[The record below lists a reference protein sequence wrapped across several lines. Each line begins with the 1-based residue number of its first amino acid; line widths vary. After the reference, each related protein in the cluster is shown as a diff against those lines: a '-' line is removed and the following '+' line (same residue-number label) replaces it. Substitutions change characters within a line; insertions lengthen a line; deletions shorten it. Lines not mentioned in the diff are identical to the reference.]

1 MNTIL
6 SLPTIMICT
15 SITTLIV
22 AMALSY
28 VWLFNDNREKATGW
42 WCLSMWTATLAT
54 AALATR
60 TVLPAW
66 FSIGLG
72 NMGVALAFGLV
83 WGGYE
88 AFGGRSPSRAAVAV
102 GGAVWAVSYYGFDAF
117 RHDVNNRIIISAIV
131 CAAYSLLVVRRS
143 LISWKEEPL
152 PSFLATTVFF
162 IFHSSAYLV
171 RIPLAIYY
179 PATEDGG
186 VIRAPWFAMVGIEG
200 FTVTVFSS
208 FVFMALI
215 NERAERR
222 YKLAAE
228 IDSLTSVAS
237 RRHFVS
243 ETRTALARQPKS
255 AFLAVLDLDFFK
267 KINDTYGHMAGD
279 KALRSFA
286 HHVSSQL
293 KPGMVFGRLGGE
305 EFGLFLPDCEEAAAL
320 DFLERLRLGVESLEI
335 RFNGNV
341 LNVTTSMGVAS
352 IDETGY
358 DFDNLMA
365 GADNAL
371 YLAKEEGRNRVC
383 LFVSAM
389 RLEKILQDNGGESRV
404 SLAEN
409 RISRISVRSR
419 PGRG

>member
-1 MNTIL
+1 
-6 SLPTIMICT
+6 MICT

-28 VWLFNDNREKATGW
+28 VWLFNETREKATGW
-42 WCLSMWTATLAT
+42 WCLSMWTGMFAT
-54 AALATR
+54 AVLATR
-60 TVLPAW
+60 TILPAW
-66 FSIGLG
+66 FSLGLG

-88 AFGGRSPSRAAVAV
+88 AFAGRSPSYRAVSL
-102 GGAVWAVSYYGFDAF
+102 GAVVWTVSYYGFDAF

-131 CAAYSLLVVRRS
+131 CSAYSMLVVRRAM
-143 LISWKEEPL
+143 ISWREEQL

-162 IFHSSAYLV
+162 IFHSAAYLV
-171 RIPLAIYY
+171 RIPLAIFY
-179 PATEDGG
+179 PATEQGG
-186 VIRAPWFAMVGIEG
+186 VIHAPWFGMVGIEG

-215 NERAERR
+215 KERAERR

-228 IDSLTSVAS
+228 IDSLTSASS

-243 ETRTALARQPKS
+243 ETRAALARQPKS
-255 AFLAVLDLDFFK
+255 AFLSVLDLDFFK

-279 KALRSFA
+279 KALQAFA
-286 HHVSSQL
+286 HYISSQL
-293 KPGMVFGRLGGE
+293 QPGMVFGRLGGE
-305 EFGLFLPDCEEAAAL
+305 EFGLFMPDCDEAVAL
-320 DFLERLRLGVESLEI
+320 DFLERLRGGVESLDI

-341 LNVTTSMGVAS
+341 FKVTTSIGMAGV
-352 IDETGY
+352 DETGY

-371 YLAKEEGRNRVC
+371 YLAKEQGRNRAC
-383 LFVSAM
+383 LFSSAM
-389 RLEKILQDNGGESRV
+389 RLERILQGDGRESRV

-419 PGRG
+419 PGRT

>member
-1 MNTIL
+1 
-6 SLPTIMICT
+6 MICT

-28 VWLFNDNREKATGW
+28 VWLFNDSREKATGW
-42 WCLSMWTATLAT
+42 WCLSMWTGMIAT
-54 AALATR
+54 AVLATR
-60 TVLPAW
+60 TILPAW

-88 AFGGRSPSRAAVAV
+88 AFAGRSPSYRAVAL
-102 GGAVWAVSYYGFDAF
+102 GGVTWAICYYGFDAI
-117 RHDVNNRIIISAIV
+117 RYDVNNRIIVSAIV
-131 CAAYSLLVVRRS
+131 CSAYSMLVVRRAS
-143 LISWKEEPL
+143 ISWKEEPL
-152 PSFLATTVFF
+152 PSFLATTIFF
-162 IFHSSAYLV
+162 TVHSAAYLV
-171 RIPLAIYY
+171 RVPLAILY
-179 PATEDGG
+179 PATEHGG
-186 VIRAPWFAMVGIEG
+186 VIQAPWFGMVGIEG

-215 NERAERR
+215 KERAERR

-228 IDSLTSVAS
+228 IDGLTSASS

-243 ETRTALARQPKS
+243 ETRAALARQPKS

-279 KALRSFA
+279 KALQAFA
-286 HHVSSQL
+286 RHISSNLQ
-293 KPGMVFGRLGGE
+293 PAMVFGRLGGE
-305 EFGLFLPDCEEAAAL
+305 EFGLFVPDRDEAASL
-320 DFLERLRLGVESLEI
+320 DFLESLRAGIESLDI

-341 LNVTTSMGVAS
+341 FKVTTSIGMAS
-352 IDETGY
+352 VEETGY

-371 YLAKEEGRNRVC
+371 YLAKEQGRNRVC
-383 LFVSAM
+383 LFSSVM
-389 RLEKILQDNGGESRV
+389 RLERILEEDGRESRV

-419 PGRG
+419 PGSR